1 MKSTIRNRRPK
12 QKQQEKIEREI
23 LSRVRVPPV
32 RVEVN
37 TSDEGRMTGAHF
49 DELMQMPFTDKY
61 DAATKLRNLATLL
74 GCSAGIPDGGGTIYI
89 GLMKGPVA
97 PKAR

>member
-1 MKSTIRNRRPK
+1 MKLKADKVPK
-12 QKQQEKIEREI
+12 KLTKAQNAI

-32 RVEVN
+32 SVEVN
-37 TSDEGRMTGAHF
+37 TSDKTRMSGTHF

-74 GCSAGIPDGGGTIYI
+74 GCSEGIPDGGGTIYV
-89 GLMKGPVA
+89 GLRK
-97 PKAR
+97 K

>member
-1 MKSTIRNRRPK
+1 MTKSK
-12 QKQQEKIEREI
+12 KQQLTKIQNAA

-61 DAATKLRNLATLL
+61 DAATKLRNLAQLL
-74 GCSAGIPDGGGTIYI
+74 GCSAGIPEGGGTIYI
-89 GLMKGPVA
+89 GLMK
-97 PKAR
+97 K